1 MVEVNTNQKLVIF
14 IMVIGHLENKMD
26 KESINHLLEINMK
39 GHGKME

>member
-14 IMVIGHLENKMD
+14 MKVIGHLENKMG
-26 KESINHLLEINMK
+26 KEYINHPLVINMK